1 MAARLTVISPHL
13 DDAVF
18 GAGELIAAHPGAVVI
33 TVFAGIPPRDEVT
46 GWDRDCGFRGS
57 REAMFARRREDT
69 EALALLGA
77 TPCWLDFCDAQYAPP
92 PDPAAIGAAL
102 ARELTRHEPD
112 VVAFPLGLFHSDHK
126 LVSRAAV
133 ELLDAE
139 RSWLAY
145 EDALYRRMPRAV
157 EDRLAELV
165 DAGIMIGRITAVTP
179 NSPALKTR
187 AVLCYSSQLRGL
199 GTPGRPGQEDLAEP
213 ERYWRLAR

>member
-33 TVFAGIPPRDEVT
+33 TAFAGVPPGDVLT
-46 GWDRDCGFRGS
+46 GWDRDCGFGGS
-57 REAMFARRREDT
+57 REAMFARRREDA
-69 EALALLGA
+69 EALALLRA
-77 TPCWLDFCDAQYAPP
+77 TPCWLDFCDAQYAASPGP
-92 PDPAAIGAAL
+92 EQVRAAL
-102 ARELTRHEPD
+102 ARELEGHESD

-126 LVSRAAV
+126 LVARAAV
-133 ELLDAE
+133 ELIDAQ
-139 RSWLAY
+139 RIWLAY

-157 EDRLAELV
+157 DDRLIELTEC
-165 DAGIMIGRITAVTP
+165 GITIGKITALTP
-179 NSPALKTR
+179 NSAALKTR
-187 AVLCYSSQLRGL
+187 AVLCYASQLRGL